1 MTWSIELF
9 YERIKERKGRTKV
22 TKGLNIEKMTHS
34 LSPNNDE
41 GQTTPPSP
49 TKTKKKQNKKS
60 RRRNAK
66 LNI

>member
-41 GQTTPPSP
+41 GRTTPPSP
-49 TKTKKKQNKKS
+49 TKTKTKS
-60 RRRNAK
+60 KTKNREEGMPN
-66 LNI
+66 